1 MRPLGQTPPF
11 ARPTFCYDHGAHLTR
26 REGRMS
32 TSNEPAKRT
41 PRGIALGFVVAFAL
55 STATIIY
62 TGLKVGAPQRES
74 RDSSASAAPQE
85 SRAADGAEIAVG
97 ADEPSPSAESSPD
110 PGPGTDPATSQ

>member
-1 MRPLGQTPPF
+1 MRLLGQTPAQL
-11 ARPTFCYDHGAHLTR
+11 ARPAFCYDHGAHLTR

-74 RDSSASAAPQE
+74 RDSSARTEPPE
-85 SRAADGAEIAVG
+85 SRAADDAEIA
-97 ADEPSPSAESSPD
+97 AEQPSTSAESSRD
-110 PGPGTDPATSQ
+110 PGPETDPDSSQ